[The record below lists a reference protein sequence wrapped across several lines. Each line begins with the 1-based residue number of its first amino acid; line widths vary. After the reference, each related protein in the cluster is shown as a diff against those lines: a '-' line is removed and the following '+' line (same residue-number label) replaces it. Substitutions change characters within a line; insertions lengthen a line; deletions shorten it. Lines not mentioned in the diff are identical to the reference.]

1 MTINFL
7 REEKVTI
14 TYNSTFDETDFEEFC
29 ETNNIPTEN
38 LTFEECVKVVCSV
51 NTTATVEDAD
61 GDKISIYYCLR
72 DYMRDKSYSNHSE
85 YHDVHGMPFESMLL
99 ELDGNEHFE
108 DIEFD
113 EDYDEDDEYE

>member
-38 LTFEECVKVVCSV
+38 LTFEECVKVVR
-51 NTTATVEDAD
+51 NFDTTAKVKDAD
-61 GDKISIYYCLR
+61 GDEISIYYCLMS
-72 DYMRDKSYSNHSE
+72 YMRDMSYMNNSE
-85 YHDVHGMPFESMLL
+85 YHDVHGMPFENMKV
-99 ELDGNEHFE
+99 
-108 DIEFD
+108 
-113 EDYDEDDEYE
+113 DEYE

>member
-38 LTFEECVKVVCSV
+38 LTFEECVKVVR
-51 NTTATVEDAD
+51 NFDTTAKVKDAD
-61 GDKISIYYCLR
+61 GDEILIYYSLMN
-72 DYMRDKSYSNHSE
+72 YMRDKAYADGSE
-85 YHDVHGMPFESMLL
+85 YHDVHGIPFENMKV
-99 ELDGNEHFE
+99 
-108 DIEFD
+108 
-113 EDYDEDDEYE
+113 DEYE